1 MPTIERPP
9 IPPFEVPPLPP
20 NILAPTPTH
29 DPATIRELGDS
40 EWFFGL
46 AASEFERGRSLRD
59 QGRFLEAASAYKSA
73 QAHHG
78 KPSRVLENKIGSA
91 YRLAGQDETAV
102 LHFTNAIAIENSPVD
117 RSNRAKSYINI
128 GRCDLAINDAHIVL
142 ANQPERDTG
151 YHSHA
156 EAHYILGQCHLEQ
169 NNLDAALSHIQ
180 ADLVLAQQH
189 EYQPI
194 EIATANFLEG
204 TAYYLQNR
212 IPEATA
218 AYTKSIETS
227 DNPAARTSRAWIYK
241 SQNDC
246 QRATHDAQIALSMEP
261 TAQTDY
267 HSHAEAHAVIGLCAF
282 DNHDSATA
290 LDNLQS
296 AISIM
301 TQTGYPPEEVHEYQ
315 SLLAYLQQ

>member
-1 MPTIERPP
+1 MPTSI
-9 IPPFEVPPLPP
+9 
-20 NILAPTPTH
+20 
-29 DPATIRELGDS
+29 
-40 EWFFGL
+40 
-46 AASEFERGRSLRD
+46 
-59 QGRFLEAASAYKSA
+59 
-73 QAHHG
+73 
-78 KPSRVLENKIGSA
+78 
-91 YRLAGQDETAV
+91 
-102 LHFTNAIAIENSPVD
+102 
-117 RSNRAKSYINI
+117 
-128 GRCDLAINDAHIVL
+128 L
-142 ANQPERDTG
+142 ANQPEHDTG
-151 YHSHA
+151 ISQHTPKHI
-156 EAHYILGQCHLEQ
+156 YILGQCHLEQ

-180 ADLVLAQQH
+180 AALVLAQQH

-194 EIATANFLEG
+194 EIATVNILAG
-204 TAYYLQNR
+204 QAYYLQNR

-218 AYTKSIETS
+218 AYTKSIEAS
-227 DNPAARTSRAWIYK
+227 DNPDARINRAWLYQ

-261 TAQTDY
+261 TAQTGY
-267 HSHAEAHAVIGLCAF
+267 HSHAESHGVIGLCAF